1 MNCGIDFGTSNSA
14 LAFASG
20 QGVSIAKVEGNHT
33 TLPSAIF
40 YPTRGAATFGR
51 AAMGHFMDG
60 EEGRFMRS
68 LKRILGTS
76 LMGQGTI
83 VNGRMRK
90 FDDIIADFLLSMKR
104 SVERNLDTEIT
115 NVVMGRP
122 VHFADH
128 DPAVDSRAQDELG
141 RIAKSI
147 GFKAVEFQYEPIAA
161 AFAHEQKVQGEKLA
175 FVADIGGG
183 TSDFTVIRIS
193 RDYAAKVDRKDDILA
208 NTGVR
213 IGGNDVDK
221 DLSLSTFMPHLGYGS
236 SYGEKNLIVP
246 VTPFHEMSEW
256 SKVNFLYTPK
266 MKAMIRDLLY
276 ESHAPDIFGRF
287 EKVIEE
293 ETGHRVL
300 SVVEGAKIS
309 LTDEATVSAQ
319 MDFVEGGLQINIE
332 RPDFDQS
339 IDGRVQ
345 TMMKGI
351 DECLSQSGVSA
362 DDIEVIILTGGT
374 TEVPFVK
381 NTICAAFPNA
391 TLSDENKLS
400 SVGLGLGYDSLRIFG
415 AK

>member
-14 LAFASG
+14 LALASG

-193 RDYAAKVDRKDDILA
+193 RDYAAKIDRKDDILA

-287 EKVIEE
+287 EKIIEE

-309 LTDEATVSAQ
+309 LTDEAAVSAQ
-319 MDFVEGGLQINIE
+319 MDFVEGGLEINIE
-332 RPDFDQS
+332 RPDFDQA